1 MATKLSR
8 MKRTLAGILSVSTI
22 ISSLAFTSTAVSAET
37 ASSDDSAAQ
46 SESENQ
52 SSVSSIEVTGTE
64 GKYSKYYNKYLDENV
79 AKPDK
84 EITIYAAD
92 YTDGVY
98 DGTAFVNPSLSGTTD
113 AEEVAMIS
121 NAVQDV
127 GVSGNDG
134 FQGLKGFLAESTELE
149 AEKLNTIKWKS
160 DKLTLKYEFEVEE
173 TGLYNL
179 EAIYYPIS
187 GNETS
192 NTVLDI
198 GLKLDGEYP
207 FTAAKDLT
215 LDRYWKDESEIKRDS
230 KDNDLRP
237 GQITYDCWVCY
248 PIKDKE
254 GLYNEPY
261 FFYLEKGKHTL
272 EIEGIRTYAVFHSFT
287 FKNYDELIDYSA
299 IKPTDEQIENTPALT
314 SKNEELGTNTI
325 FLQAEEPLYK
335 TASTLYATYDRTTYM
350 TKPNHPT
357 KQRYNTIGQATWNK
371 STQAITYSF
380 KVENDGYY
388 RFNFKARQNQ
398 MRGFFSNRRI
408 YIDGKVP
415 CKELDDVQFIYSSD
429 WYNVTPK
436 DADGNDIYV
445 YLTAGEEHTITL
457 EAIPGSIGA
466 VMQRLDDLV
475 LELNQY
481 YRRILM
487 ITGPDPDEFNDYF
500 VEKKIPDLIP
510 AFKRIVESLRAEK
523 DSIEQLTKKGSEAA
537 ALETMAIYL
546 ERCIEHEEDIPI
558 MASSI
563 KDSISSVSA
572 WMRDYRDQPLELD
585 YIEIAT
591 CHEDFASATGN
602 FFEEFL
608 FGFNAFIG
616 SFFEDYT
623 VLSDSSA
630 TSLDVWVSLAR
641 DQATVVKNL
650 VDNKFNSNPDYN
662 GTQASINL
670 VQGSILEATLAGKGP
685 EIALFIGGDFPIQL
699 AARGLL
705 VDLTQFKD
713 YEKVTQR
720 FADDAMT
727 LYEYN
732 DGTNTGVYG
741 LPVSQTFPMLFYR
754 TDVLNELGFDGPPQT
769 WDKLIEMLPTL
780 QRKYLDVGLI
790 LPQNISSNTF
800 DAGNTFI
807 MLMLQSGQDIYNED
821 LYSTDYSNLTS
832 DDIKKLSLTNFMT
845 QESINVFTKWTKFYT
860 VFSFDQTFDA
870 FSRFRTG
877 EMPLV
882 IQPYTFY
889 NQLSVAAPE
898 IKGLWDFTLVPGTKR
913 EDGTISHA
921 ANSAGSGAIIFNKV
935 SNQSAAWEFIKWFTS
950 TDIQVDYGKQ
960 IEALMGPMGRFDT
973 ANTEALVQLP
983 WSTAEYEKISAQMS
997 ELREVPII
1005 PASYAVTRHVNNA
1018 FRMVVNDA
1026 GNPRYTLM
1034 NYNDQIKSEIVRKY
1048 QELSSMKS

>member
-1 MATKLSR
+1 MATKQSR
-8 MKRTLAGILSVSTI
+8 MKRTLAALLSMTTLVSAL
-22 ISSLAFTSTAVSAET
+22 SLTSTAVSADE
-37 ASSDDSAAQ
+37 SSTDTPAGQ
-46 SESENQ
+46 SEESTTD
-52 SSVSSIEVTGTE
+52 SSVNNISITGME
-64 GKYSKYYNKYLDENV
+64 GKYSSYYNEHKDAAY
-79 AKPDK
+79 PDK

-92 YTDGVY
+92 YKS
-98 DGTAFVNPSLSGTTD
+98 GTNNGNEFVNQDETDDKVGNASVIGTTLETQNTSSSGGFKD
-113 AEEVAMIS
+113 LKSFIS
-121 NAVQDV
+121 ENTD
-127 GVSGNDG
+127 
-134 FQGLKGFLAESTELE
+134 LKTDNFSS
-149 AEKLNTIKWKS
+149 IKWKS
-160 DKLTLKYEFEVEE
+160 DKLTLTYEFEVEE
-173 TGLYNL
+173 TGNYNL
-179 EAIYYPIS
+179 EFIYYPIGGS
-187 GNETS
+187 ETK

-198 GLKLDGEYP
+198 GLRIDGEYP
-207 FTAAKDLT
+207 FTATQDLT
-215 LDRYWKDESEIKRDS
+215 LDRYWKDDGEISRDS
-230 KDNDLRP
+230 KDNDIRP
-237 GQITYDCWVCY
+237 GQKTYDCWISY

-254 GLYNEPY
+254 GLYNDPY

-272 EIEGIRTYAVFHSFT
+272 TIEGIRTYGVFHSFT
-287 FKNYDELIDYSA
+287 FKNYDELVSYDS
-299 IKPTDEQIENTPALT
+299 IKPTEDQINNTPALT
-314 SKNEELGTNTI
+314 TQNELGTNTV
-325 FLQAEEPLYK
+325 FLQAETALYK

-350 TKPNHPT
+350 TSPNHPT

-371 STQAITYSF
+371 ATQAITYSF

-415 CKELDDVQFIYSSD
+415 CKELDDVQFVYSPD

-436 DADGNDIYV
+436 DAEGNDIYV
-445 YLTAGEEHTITL
+445 YLEGGVEHTITL

-466 VMQRLDDLV
+466 SMQRLDDLV

-487 ITGPDPDEFNDYF
+487 ITGPDPDEFKDYF
-500 VEKKIPDLIP
+500 VEKKIPSILDE
-510 AFKRIVESLRAEK
+510 FQRIVDALRAEK
-523 DSIEQLTKKGSEAA
+523 ASIEELTKKGSEAA

-546 ERCIEHEEDIPI
+546 ERCIEKPEDIPI

-585 YIEIAT
+585 YLEVGT
-591 CHEDFASATGN
+591 VHEEFASPYGN
-602 FFEEFL
+602 FFSEFA
-608 FGFNAFIG
+608 FGFNSFIG

-623 VLSDSSA
+623 NLSDANA

-650 VDNKFNSNPDYN
+650 VDNKFNSNPEYN

-670 VQGSILEATLAGKGP
+670 VVGSVLEATLAGKGP

-713 YEKVTQR
+713 YESVTKR

-732 DGTNTGVYG
+732 NGTSVGVYG
-741 LPVSQTFPMLFYR
+741 LPVSQNFPMLFYR
-754 TDVLNELGFDGPPQT
+754 TDVLEELGFDNPPET
-769 WDKLIEMLPTL
+769 WDDLTDMLPTL

-800 DAGNTFI
+800 DSGNTFI
-807 MLMLQSGQDIYNED
+807 MLMLQTGQDIYNED
-821 LYSTDYSNLTS
+821 LYTTDYNSVKTS
-832 DDIKKLSLTNFMT
+832 DIKNLNLTNFMT
-845 QESINVFTKWTKFYT
+845 QDSIRVFERWTDFYT

-882 IQPYTFY
+882 VQPYTFY

-898 IKGLWDFTLVPGTKR
+898 IKGLWDFTLVPGTKQA
-913 EDGTISHA
+913 DGTINHA
-921 ANSAGSGAIIFNKV
+921 ANSAGSGAVIFNKV
-935 SNQSAAWEFIKWFTS
+935 SNQSAAWEFVKWFTS
-950 TDIQVDYGKQ
+950 TEIQTDYGKQ

-973 ANTEALVQLP
+973 ANVEALEQLP
-983 WSTAEYEKISAQMS
+983 WSTAEYEKISAQQS
-997 ELREVPII
+997 YLKEVPII

-1034 NYNDQIKSEIVRKY
+1034 SYNDQIKSEIVRKY
-1048 QELSSMKS
+1048 QELSSVNK

>member
-1 MATKLSR
+1 MATKHSR
-8 MKRTLAGILSVSTI
+8 MKRTIAGVLSISTLLSSMV
-22 ISSLAFTSTAVSAET
+22 ISSTAVSAET
-37 ASSDDSAAQ
+37 ADTDTTAQ
-46 SESENQ
+46 SESST
-52 SSVSSIEVTGTE
+52 SSVVITGTE
-64 GKYSKYYNKYLDENV
+64 GKYSTYYNSHKNEQ
-79 AKPDK
+79 KPDK
-84 EITIYAAD
+84 EITIYAVD
-92 YTDGVY
+92 FKGGSI
-98 DGTAFVNPSLSGTTD
+98 DGTEFEGTGGTD
-113 AEEVAMIS
+113 AQLVGKIAAALQIEKTTSGVGFNGLNSFLEE
-121 NAVQDV
+121 N
-127 GVSGNDG
+127 
-134 FQGLKGFLAESTELE
+134 TELK
-149 AEKLNTIKWKS
+149 AEKFETLKWRD
-160 DKLTLKYEFEVEE
+160 DKLTLVYNFEVPE

-187 GNETS
+187 GVETS

-198 GLKLDGEYP
+198 GLKIDGDYP
-207 FTAAKDLT
+207 FSAAKDLT
-215 LDRYWKDESEIKRDS
+215 LDRYWKDESEIKRDH

-237 GQITYDCWVCY
+237 GQVTYDCWVKY

-261 FFYLEKGKHTL
+261 FFYLEKGQHTL

-287 FKNYDELIDYSA
+287 FKNYDELADYSE
-299 IKPTDEQIENTPALT
+299 IKPTEDEINNTPALT

-325 FLQAEEPLYK
+325 FLQAEEALYK

-350 TKPNHPT
+350 TNPNHPT

-388 RFNFKARQNQ
+388 RFSFKARQNQ

-415 CKELDDVQFIYSSD
+415 CKELDCVQFVYSPD
-429 WYNVTPK
+429 WYAVTPK
-436 DADGNDIYV
+436 DAEGNDIYV
-445 YLTAGEEHTITL
+445 YLEAGEEHTITL
-457 EAIPGSIGA
+457 EAVPGSIGE

-510 AFKRIVESLRAEK
+510 AFKRIVKQLREEK
-523 DSIEQLTKKGSEAA
+523 DGIEKLTKKGSEAA

-546 ERCIEHEEDIPI
+546 ERCIEKEEDIPI
-558 MASSI
+558 MAASI

-572 WMRDYRDQPLELD
+572 WMRDYRDQPLEMD
-585 YIEIAT
+585 YIEIGT
-591 CHEDFASATGN
+591 VHENFSAPNGDFFN
-602 FFEEFL
+602 EFL

-623 VLSDSSA
+623 VLSDASA

-650 VDNKFNSNPDYN
+650 VDNKFNSSTEYN

-713 YEKVTQR
+713 YEKVTTR
-720 FADDAMT
+720 FADEAMK

-732 DGTNTGVYG
+732 DGVSTGVYG
-741 LPVSQTFPMLFYR
+741 LPVSQNFPMLFYR
-754 TDVLNELGFDGPPQT
+754 TDVLEELGFEGPPKT
-769 WDKLIEMLPTL
+769 WDELIEMLPTL

-807 MLMLQSGQDIYNED
+807 MLMLQSGQDIYADD
-821 LYSTDYSNLTS
+821 LYTTDYKNISTQ
-832 DDIKKLSLTNFMT
+832 DIKNLSLTNFMT
-845 QESINVFTKWTKFYT
+845 QDSIKVFEKWTKFYT

-882 IQPYTFY
+882 VQAYTFY

-898 IKGLWDFTLVPGTKR
+898 IKGLWDFTLVPGTKK

-921 ANSAGSGAIIFNKV
+921 TNSAGAGAIIFNKV
-935 SNQSAAWEFIKWFTS
+935 SNQNAAWEFVKWFTS
-950 TDIQVDYGKQ
+950 TDIQIDYGKQ

-973 ANTEALVQLP
+973 ANVEALEQLP
-983 WSTAEYEKISAQMS
+983 WSTAEYEKISAQQS

-1034 NYNDQIKSEIVRKY
+1034 SYNDQIKSEIVRKY
-1048 QELSSMKS
+1048 QELSSTK

>member
-1 MATKLSR
+1 MATKQSR
-8 MKRTLAGILSVSTI
+8 MKRTLAALLSMTTLVSAL
-22 ISSLAFTSTAVSAET
+22 SLTSTAVSADE
-37 ASSDDSAAQ
+37 SSTDTPAGQ
-46 SESENQ
+46 SEESTTD
-52 SSVSSIEVTGTE
+52 SSVSNISITGME
-64 GKYSKYYNKYLDENV
+64 GKYSSYYNEHKDAAY
-79 AKPDK
+79 PDK

-92 YTDGVY
+92 YKS
-98 DGTAFVNPSLSGTTD
+98 GTNNGNEFVNQDETDDKVGNASVIGTTLETLNTSSSGGFKD
-113 AEEVAMIS
+113 LKSFIS
-121 NAVQDV
+121 ENTD
-127 GVSGNDG
+127 
-134 FQGLKGFLAESTELE
+134 LKTDKFD
-149 AEKLNTIKWKS
+149 TIKWKS
-160 DKLTLKYEFEVEE
+160 DKLTLTYEFTVEE
-173 TGLYNL
+173 TGNYNL
-179 EAIYYPIS
+179 EFIYYPIGS
-187 GNETS
+187 SETK

-198 GLKLDGEYP
+198 GLKIDGEYP
-207 FTAAKDLT
+207 FTATQDLT
-215 LDRYWKDESEIKRDS
+215 LDRYWKDDGEISRDS
-230 KDNDLRP
+230 KDNDIRP
-237 GQITYDCWVCY
+237 GQKTYDCWISY

-254 GLYNEPY
+254 GLYNDPY

-272 EIEGIRTYAVFHSFT
+272 TIEGIRTYGVFHSFT
-287 FKNYDELIDYSA
+287 FKNYDELVSYDS
-299 IKPTDEQIENTPALT
+299 IKPTEDQINNTPALT
-314 SKNEELGTNTI
+314 TQNELGTNTV
-325 FLQAEEPLYK
+325 FLQAEAALYK

-350 TKPNHPT
+350 TSPNHPT

-371 STQAITYSF
+371 ATQAITYSF

-415 CKELDDVQFIYSSD
+415 CKELDDVQFVYSPD

-436 DADGNDIYV
+436 DAEGNDIYV
-445 YLTAGEEHTITL
+445 YLEGGVEHTITL

-466 VMQRLDDLV
+466 SMQRLDDLV

-487 ITGPDPDEFNDYF
+487 ITGPDPDEFKDYF
-500 VEKKIPDLIP
+500 VEKKIPSILDE
-510 AFKRIVESLRAEK
+510 FQRIVDALRAEK
-523 DSIEQLTKKGSEAA
+523 ASIEELTKKGSEAA

-546 ERCIEHEEDIPI
+546 ERCIEKPEDIPI

-585 YIEIAT
+585 YLEVGT
-591 CHEDFASATGN
+591 VHEEFASPYGN
-602 FFEEFL
+602 FFSEFA
-608 FGFNAFIG
+608 FGFNSFIG

-623 VLSDSSA
+623 NLSDANA

-650 VDNKFNSNPDYN
+650 VDNKFNSNPEYN

-670 VQGSILEATLAGKGP
+670 VVGSVLEATLAGKGP

-713 YEKVTQR
+713 YESVTRR

-732 DGTNTGVYG
+732 NGSSVGVYG
-741 LPVSQTFPMLFYR
+741 LPVSQNFPMLFYR
-754 TDVLNELGFDGPPQT
+754 TDVLEELGFDNPPET
-769 WDKLIEMLPTL
+769 WDDLTDMLPTL

-800 DAGNTFI
+800 DSGNTFI
-807 MLMLQSGQDIYNED
+807 MLMLQTGQDIYNED
-821 LYSTDYSNLTS
+821 LYTTDYNSVKTS
-832 DDIKKLSLTNFMT
+832 DIKNLNLTNFMT
-845 QESINVFTKWTKFYT
+845 QDSIRVFERWTDFYT

-882 IQPYTFY
+882 VQPYTFY

-898 IKGLWDFTLVPGTKR
+898 IKGLWDFTLVPGTKQA
-913 EDGTISHA
+913 DGTINHA
-921 ANSAGSGAIIFNKV
+921 ANSAGSGAVIFNKV
-935 SNQSAAWEFIKWFTS
+935 SNQSAAWEFVKWFTS
-950 TDIQVDYGKQ
+950 TEIQTDYGKQ

-973 ANTEALVQLP
+973 ANVEALEQLP
-983 WSTAEYEKISAQMS
+983 WSTAEYEKISAQQS
-997 ELREVPII
+997 YLKEVPII

-1034 NYNDQIKSEIVRKY
+1034 SYNDQIKSEIVRKY
-1048 QELSSMKS
+1048 QELSSVNK

>member
-1 MATKLSR
+1 MATTHNR
-8 MKRTLAGILSVSTI
+8 IKRTLAGILSATALL
-22 ISSLAFTSTAVSAET
+22 SSASLTSTAVSADEAEALAKQSDG
-37 ASSDDSAAQ
+37 ASD
-46 SESENQ
+46 
-52 SSVSSIEVTGTE
+52 SSVSEIEITGIK
-64 GKYSKYYNKYLDENV
+64 GKYGTYYNDYLEQGV
-79 AKPDK
+79 GKPDK
-84 EITIYAAD
+84 ETTIYASD
-92 YTDGVY
+92 FVSGTIN
-98 DGTAFVNPSLSGTTD
+98 GTAITNPSAGGEGEASEVVSD
-113 AEEVAMIS
+113 ALEII
-121 NAVQDV
+121 

-134 FQGLKGFLAESTELE
+134 YNGLKDFLKDNTELE
-149 AEKLNTIKWKS
+149 TDHYTTLKWKN
-160 DKLTLKYEFEVEE
+160 DKLTLTYEFTVEE

-187 GNETS
+187 GSES
-192 NTVLDI
+192 KNTVLDI
-198 GLKLDGEYP
+198 ALKIDGEYP
-207 FTAAKDLT
+207 FTATKELE
-215 LDRYWKDESEIKRDS
+215 LDRYWQDESEIVRDS

-237 GQITYDCWVCY
+237 GQVTYDCWIKY

-254 GLYNEPY
+254 GLYNDPY
-261 FFYLEKGKHTL
+261 FFYLEKGKHTMT
-272 EIEGIRTYAVFHSFT
+272 IEGIRTYAVFHSFT
-287 FKNYDELIDYSA
+287 FKNYDELPSYND
-299 IKPTDEQIENTPALT
+299 IKPTEDEINNTPAL
-314 SKNEELGTNTI
+314 SAKNEELGSNTI
-325 FLQAEEPLYK
+325 FLQAEQPFMK

-350 TKPNHPT
+350 TNPNHPT

-371 STQAITYSF
+371 STQAITYKF

-398 MRGFFSNRRI
+398 MRGFFSNRRM
-408 YIDGKVP
+408 YIDGAVP
-415 CKELDDVQFIYSSD
+415 CKELDCIQFMYSHD
-429 WYNVTPK
+429 WQCITPK
-436 DADGNDIYV
+436 DGEGNDIYL
-445 YLTAGEEHTITL
+445 YLTAGEEHTLTL
-457 EAIPGSIGA
+457 EAVPGSIGE
-466 VMQRLDDLV
+466 VMQRLDNLV

-487 ITGPDPDEFNDYF
+487 ITGPEPDEFNDYF
-500 VEKKIPDLIP
+500 VEKKIPDIIP
-510 AFKRIVESLRAEK
+510 AFQRIVESLRAEK
-523 DSIEQLTKKGSEAA
+523 DGIEKLTKKGSEAA

-546 ERCIEHEEDIPI
+546 ERCIEKPVDIPI

-572 WMRDYRDQPLELD
+572 WMRDYRGQPLELD

-591 CHEDFASATGN
+591 VHESFSAPGGN
-602 FFEEFL
+602 FFSELL

-623 VLSDSSA
+623 VLSDTSA

-705 VDLTQFKD
+705 VDLTKFED
-713 YEKVTQR
+713 YESVTER
-720 FADDAMT
+720 FAEDAMT

-732 DGTNTGVYG
+732 DGSSTGVYG
-741 LPVSQTFPMLFYR
+741 LPVSQNFPMLFYR
-754 TDVLNELGFDGPPQT
+754 TDVLEELGFDGPPKT
-769 WDKLIEMLPTL
+769 WDELTEMLPTL

-807 MLMLQSGQDIYNED
+807 MLVLQTGQDIYNED
-821 LYSTDYSNLTS
+821 LYTTDYSSIKTS
-832 DDIKKLSLTNFMT
+832 DIKNLNLTNFMT
-845 QESINVFTKWTKFYT
+845 QDSIEAFERWTKFYT
-860 VFSFDQTFDA
+860 VFSFDQTYDA

-882 IQPYTFY
+882 VQNYVFY

-898 IKGLWDFTLVPGTKR
+898 IKGLWDFTLVPGTMQ
-913 EDGTISHA
+913 EDGTVNHA
-921 ANSAGSGAIIFNKV
+921 ANSAGSGAVIFNKV
-935 SNQSAAWEFIKWFTS
+935 SNQSAAWEFVKWFTS
-950 TDIQVDYGKQ
+950 TEIQVDYGKQ

-973 ANTEALVQLP
+973 ANTEALKQLP
-983 WSTAEYEKISAQMS
+983 WSTSDYEKIAQQMS
-997 ELREVPII
+997 YLKEVPII
-1005 PASYAVTRHVNNA
+1005 PASYAVTRHINNA

-1026 GNPRYTLM
+1026 DNPRYTLM
-1034 NYNDQIKSEIVRKY
+1034 SYNDQIKSEIVRKY
-1048 QELSSMKS
+1048 QELSGMK

>member
-1 MATKLSR
+1 M
-8 MKRTLAGILSVSTI
+8 
-22 ISSLAFTSTAVSAET
+22 
-37 ASSDDSAAQ
+37 D
-46 SESENQ
+46 
-52 SSVSSIEVTGTE
+52 
-64 GKYSKYYNKYLDENV
+64 GKYSKYYNDYLNQGV
-79 AKPDK
+79 KKPDK
-84 EITIYAAD
+84 EITIYASD
-92 YTDGVY
+92 YTGGSIDGE
-98 DGTAFVNPSLSGTTD
+98 AFQKGATD
-113 AEEVAMIS
+113 EAIT
-121 NAVQDV
+121 NAVETIKD
-127 GVSGNDG
+127 SNG
-134 FQGLKGFLAESTELE
+134 FQNLKNFLAENTELE
-149 AEKLNTIKWKS
+149 TSKYETIKWKD
-160 DKLTLKYEFEVEE
+160 DKLTLTYKFTVAE

-187 GNETS
+187 GKETS

-215 LDRYWKDESEIKRDS
+215 LDRYWKDESEIKRDG

-237 GQITYDCWVCY
+237 GQVTYDCWVKY

-254 GLYNEPY
+254 GLYNDPY
-261 FFYLEKGKHTL
+261 FFYLEKGEHTL
-272 EIEGIRTYAVFHSFT
+272 EIEGIRTYGVFHSFT
-287 FKNYDELIDYSA
+287 FKNYDELPSYES
-299 IKPTDEQIENTPALT
+299 IKPSEEDIQNTPALT

-350 TKPNHPT
+350 TNPSHPT
-357 KQRYNTIGQATWNK
+357 KQRYNTVGQATWNK

-408 YIDGKVP
+408 YIDGVVP
-415 CKELDDVQFIYSSD
+415 CKELDDVQFVYSPD
-429 WYNVTPK
+429 WQAVTPK
-436 DADGNDIYV
+436 DEAGNDIY
-445 YLTAGEEHTITL
+445 LFLKAGVEHTITM

-487 ITGPDPDEFNDYF
+487 ITGPKPDEFNDYF

-510 AFKRIVESLRAEK
+510 AFERIVKSLRAEK
-523 DSIEQLTKKGSEAA
+523 EGIEKLTKKGSEAA

-546 ERCIEHEEDIPI
+546 EKCIKDKEDIPI
-558 MASSI
+558 MAASI

-585 YIEIAT
+585 YLEIAT
-591 CHEDFASATGN
+591 CHESFSAPQGN
-602 FFEEFL
+602 FFSEFL
-608 FGFNAFIG
+608 FGFNSFIG

-650 VDNKFNSNPDYN
+650 VDNKFNSNPKFN

-705 VDLTQFKD
+705 VDVTQFKD
-713 YEKVTQR
+713 YEEVTKR

-732 DGTNTGVYG
+732 DGTKTGVYG
-741 LPVSQTFPMLFYR
+741 LPVSQNFPMLFYR
-754 TDVLNELGFDGPPQT
+754 TDVLEELGFEGPPKT
-769 WDKLIEMLPTL
+769 WDELIEMLPTL

-800 DAGNTFI
+800 DLGNTFV
-807 MLMLQSGQDIYNED
+807 MLMLQSGQDLYNED
-821 LYSTDYSNLTS
+821 LYTTDYSQIKTS
-832 DDIKKLSLTNFMT
+832 DIKSLNLTNFMT
-845 QESINVFTKWTKFYT
+845 QDSIKVFEKWTKFYT

-882 IQPYTFY
+882 IQAYTFY

-898 IKGLWDFTLVPGTKR
+898 IKGLWDFTVVPGTVR
-913 EDGTISHA
+913 ADGTISHA
-921 ANSAGSGAIIFNKV
+921 ANSAGAGAVIFNKV
-935 SNQSAAWEFIKWFTS
+935 SNQAAAWEFVKWFTE
-950 TDIQVDYGKQ
+950 TDTQVDYGKQ

-973 ANTEALVQLP
+973 ANVDALDQLP
-983 WSTAEYEKISAQMS
+983 WSTEEYEKISTQQA

-1034 NYNDQIKSEIVRKY
+1034 SYNDQIKSEIVRKY
-1048 QELSSMKS
+1048 QELSSMK

>member
-1 MATKLSR
+1 MATKQSR
-8 MKRTLAGILSVSTI
+8 MKRTLAALLSMTTLVSAL
-22 ISSLAFTSTAVSAET
+22 SLTSTAVSADE
-37 ASSDDSAAQ
+37 SSTDTPAGQ
-46 SESENQ
+46 SEESTTD
-52 SSVSSIEVTGTE
+52 SSVSNISITGME
-64 GKYSKYYNKYLDENV
+64 GKYSSYYNEHKDAAY
-79 AKPDK
+79 PDK

-92 YTDGVY
+92 YKS
-98 DGTAFVNPSLSGTTD
+98 GTNNGNEFVNQDETDDKVGNASVIGTT
-113 AEEVAMIS
+113 
-121 NAVQDV
+121 
-127 GVSGNDG
+127 
-134 FQGLKGFLAESTELE
+134 LE
-149 AEKLNTIKWKS
+149 TLNTSSSGGFKDLKSFISENTDLKTDNFTSIKWKS
-160 DKLTLKYEFEVEE
+160 DKLTLTYEFEVEE
-173 TGLYNL
+173 TGNYNL
-179 EAIYYPIS
+179 EFIYYPIGGS
-187 GNETS
+187 ETK

-198 GLKLDGEYP
+198 GLRIDGEYP
-207 FTAAKDLT
+207 FTATQDLT
-215 LDRYWKDESEIKRDS
+215 LDRYWKDDGEISRDS
-230 KDNDLRP
+230 KDNDIRP
-237 GQITYDCWVCY
+237 GQKTYDCWISY

-254 GLYNEPY
+254 GLYNDPY

-272 EIEGIRTYAVFHSFT
+272 TIEGIRTYGVFHSFT
-287 FKNYDELIDYSA
+287 FKNYDELVSYDS
-299 IKPTDEQIENTPALT
+299 IKPTEDQINNTPALT
-314 SKNEELGTNTI
+314 TQNELGTNTV
-325 FLQAEEPLYK
+325 FLQAETALYK

-350 TKPNHPT
+350 TSPNHPT

-371 STQAITYSF
+371 ATQAITYSF

-415 CKELDDVQFIYSSD
+415 CKELDDVQFVYSPD

-436 DADGNDIYV
+436 DAEGNDIYV
-445 YLTAGEEHTITL
+445 YLEGGVEHTITL

-466 VMQRLDDLV
+466 SMQRLDDLV

-487 ITGPDPDEFNDYF
+487 ITGPNPDEFKDYF
-500 VEKKIPDLIP
+500 VEKKIPSILDE
-510 AFKRIVESLRAEK
+510 FQRIVDALRAEK
-523 DSIEQLTKKGSEAA
+523 ASIEELTKKGSEAA

-546 ERCIEHEEDIPI
+546 ERCIEKPEDIPI

-585 YIEIAT
+585 YLEVGT
-591 CHEDFASATGN
+591 VHEEFASPYGN
-602 FFEEFL
+602 FFSEFA
-608 FGFNAFIG
+608 FGFNSFIG

-623 VLSDSSA
+623 NLSDANA

-650 VDNKFNSNPDYN
+650 VDNKFNSNPEYN

-670 VQGSILEATLAGKGP
+670 VVGSVLEATLAGKGP

-713 YEKVTQR
+713 YESVTRR

-732 DGTNTGVYG
+732 NGTSVGVYG
-741 LPVSQTFPMLFYR
+741 LPVSQNFPMLFYR
-754 TDVLNELGFDGPPQT
+754 TDVLEELGFDNPPET
-769 WDKLIEMLPTL
+769 WDDLTDMLPTL

-800 DAGNTFI
+800 DSGNTFI
-807 MLMLQSGQDIYNED
+807 MLMLQTGQDIYNED
-821 LYSTDYSNLTS
+821 LYTTDYNSVKTS
-832 DDIKKLSLTNFMT
+832 DIKNLNLTNFMT
-845 QESINVFTKWTKFYT
+845 QDSIRVFERWTDFYT

-882 IQPYTFY
+882 VQPYTFY

-898 IKGLWDFTLVPGTKR
+898 IKGLWDFTLVPGTKQA
-913 EDGTISHA
+913 DGTINHA
-921 ANSAGSGAIIFNKV
+921 ANSAGSGAVIFNKV

-950 TDIQVDYGKQ
+950 TEIQTDYGKQ

-973 ANTEALVQLP
+973 ANVEALEQLP
-983 WSTAEYEKISAQMS
+983 WSTAEYEKISAQQS
-997 ELREVPII
+997 YLKEVPII

-1034 NYNDQIKSEIVRKY
+1034 SYNDQIKSEIVRKY
-1048 QELSSMKS
+1048 QELSSVNK

>member
-1 MATKLSR
+1 MATKQSR
-8 MKRTLAGILSVSTI
+8 MKRTLAGLLSMTTL
-22 ISSLAFTSTAVSAET
+22 ISALSLTSTAVSAEESSTDAT
-37 ASSDDSAAQ
+37 AGQ
-46 SESENQ
+46 SEESTAD
-52 SSVSSIEVTGTE
+52 SSVSSISVTGME
-64 GKYSKYYNKYLDENV
+64 GKYSSYYNSHKDAAY
-79 AKPDK
+79 PDK

-92 YTDGVY
+92 YKS
-98 DGTAFVNPSLSGTTD
+98 GTNNGNEFVNQDDTDDKVGNASVIGTTL
-113 AEEVAMIS
+113 ETQNTS
-121 NAVQDV
+121 S
-127 GVSGNDG
+127 SGG
-134 FQGLKGFLAESTELE
+134 FKDLKSFLAENTDLKTDNFS
-149 AEKLNTIKWKS
+149 TIKWKS
-160 DKLTLKYEFEVEE
+160 DKLTLTYEFEVEE
-173 TGLYNL
+173 TGNYNL
-179 EAIYYPIS
+179 EFIYYPIGGS
-187 GNETS
+187 ETK

-198 GLKLDGEYP
+198 GLKIDGEYP
-207 FTAAKDLT
+207 FSATQDLT
-215 LDRYWKDESEIKRDS
+215 LDRYWKDDGEITRDS
-230 KDNDLRP
+230 KDNDIRP
-237 GQITYDCWVCY
+237 GQKTYDCWICY

-272 EIEGIRTYAVFHSFT
+272 TIEGIRTYGVFHSFT
-287 FKNYDELIDYSA
+287 FKNYDELVSYDS
-299 IKPTDEQIENTPALT
+299 IKPTEEQINNTPALT
-314 SKNEELGTNTI
+314 TQNELGTNTV
-325 FLQAEEPLYK
+325 FLQAETALYK

-350 TKPNHPT
+350 TSPNHPT

-371 STQAITYSF
+371 ATQAITYSF

-408 YIDGKVP
+408 YIDGEVP
-415 CKELDDVQFIYSSD
+415 CKELDDVQFVYSPD

-436 DADGNDIYV
+436 DAEGNDIYV
-445 YLTAGEEHTITL
+445 YLEGGVEHTITL

-466 VMQRLDDLV
+466 SMQRLDDLV

-487 ITGPDPDEFNDYF
+487 ITGPDPDEFKDYF
-500 VEKKIPDLIP
+500 VEKKIPTIIDE
-510 AFKRIVESLRAEK
+510 FRRIVDALRAEK
-523 DSIEQLTKKGSEAA
+523 ASIEELTKKGSEAA

-546 ERCIEHEEDIPI
+546 ERCIEKPEDIPI

-585 YIEIAT
+585 YLEIGT
-591 CHEDFASATGN
+591 CHEEFASPYGN
-602 FFEEFL
+602 FFSEFA
-608 FGFNAFIG
+608 FGFNSFIG

-623 VLSDSSA
+623 NLSDTNA

-650 VDNKFNSNPDYN
+650 VDNKFNSNPEYG

-670 VQGSILEATLAGKGP
+670 VVGSVLEATLAGKGP

-713 YEKVTQR
+713 YEAVTKR

-732 DGTNTGVYG
+732 NGSSVGVYG
-741 LPVSQTFPMLFYR
+741 LPVSQNFPMLFYR
-754 TDVLNELGFDGPPQT
+754 TDVLEELGFENPPET
-769 WDKLIEMLPTL
+769 WDELTDMLPTL

-800 DAGNTFI
+800 DSGNTFI
-807 MLMLQSGQDIYNED
+807 MLMLQTGQDIYNED
-821 LYSTDYSNLTS
+821 LYTTDYNSVKTS
-832 DDIKKLSLTNFMT
+832 DIKDLNLTNFMT
-845 QESINVFTKWTKFYT
+845 QDSIRVFEQWTKFYT
-860 VFSFDQTFDA
+860 VFSFDQTYDA

-898 IKGLWDFTLVPGTKR
+898 IKGLWDFTLVPGTKQA
-913 EDGTISHA
+913 DGTINHA
-921 ANSAGSGAIIFNKV
+921 ANSAGSGAVIFNKV
-935 SNQSAAWEFIKWFTS
+935 SNQSAAWDFIKWFTS
-950 TDIQVDYGKQ
+950 TEIQVDYGKQ

-973 ANTEALVQLP
+973 ANVEALEQLP
-983 WSTAEYEKISAQMS
+983 WSTAEYEKISEQQS
-997 ELREVPII
+997 YLKEVPII

-1034 NYNDQIKSEIVRKY
+1034 SYNDQIKSEIVRKY
-1048 QELSSMKS
+1048 QELSSVNK

>member
-1 MATKLSR
+1 MAIRTSR
-8 MKRTLAGILSVSTI
+8 MKRIIAGMLSATTIMSSVI
-22 ISSLAFTSTAVSAET
+22 ISVPAAGAEET
-37 ASSDDSAAQ
+37 Q
-46 SESENQ
+46 SGTTTTG
-52 SSVSSIEVTGTE
+52 SSVSSIEIAGIE
-64 GKYSKYYNKYLDENV
+64 GKYSKYYNDYLNQGV
-79 AKPDK
+79 KKPDK
-84 EITIYAAD
+84 EITIYATD
-92 YTDGVY
+92 YTGGTIDGETFQK
-98 DGTAFVNPSLSGTTD
+98 GATD
-113 AEEVAMIS
+113 EAIT
-121 NAVQDV
+121 NAVETNKD
-127 GVSGNDG
+127 SNG
-134 FQGLKGFLAESTELE
+134 FQNLKSFLAEETELE
-149 AEKLNTIKWKS
+149 ASKLETIKWKS
-160 DKLTLKYEFEVEE
+160 DKLTLTYKFTVPE

-215 LDRYWKDESEIKRDS
+215 LDRYWKDESEIKRDG

-237 GQITYDCWVCY
+237 GQVTYDCWVKY

-254 GLYNEPY
+254 GLYNDPY
-261 FFYLEKGKHTL
+261 FFYLEKGEHTL
-272 EIEGIRTYAVFHSFT
+272 EIEGIRTYGVFHSFT
-287 FKNYDELIDYSA
+287 FRNYDELPSYES
-299 IKPTDEQIENTPALT
+299 IKPSEDEIQNTPALT

-350 TKPNHPT
+350 TNPSHPT
-357 KQRYNTIGQATWNK
+357 KQRYNTVGQATWNK
-371 STQAITYSF
+371 STQSITYSF

-388 RFNFKARQNQ
+388 RFSFKARQNQ

-408 YIDGKVP
+408 YIDGEVP
-415 CKELDDVQFIYSSD
+415 CKELDDVQFVYSPD
-429 WYNVTPK
+429 WQAVTPK
-436 DADGNDIYV
+436 DEAGNDIYIF
-445 YLTAGEEHTITL
+445 LKAGEEHTITM
-457 EAIPGSIGA
+457 EAIPGSIGE

-487 ITGPDPDEFNDYF
+487 ITGPNPDEFNDYF

-510 AFKRIVESLRAEK
+510 AFERIVKELRAEK
-523 DSIEQLTKKGSEAA
+523 EGIEKLTKKGSEAA

-546 ERCIEHEEDIPI
+546 ERCIEKQEDIPI
-558 MASSI
+558 MAASI

-591 CHEDFASATGN
+591 CHESFSAPQGN
-602 FFEEFL
+602 FFSEFL
-608 FGFNAFIG
+608 FGFNSFIG

-650 VDNKFNSNPDYN
+650 VDNKFNSNPEFN

-705 VDLTQFKD
+705 VDVTQFKD
-713 YEKVTQR
+713 YEEVTKR

-732 DGTNTGVYG
+732 DGTKTGVYG
-741 LPVSQTFPMLFYR
+741 LPVSQNFPMLFYR
-754 TDVLNELGFDGPPQT
+754 TDVLEELGFEGPPET
-769 WDKLIEMLPTL
+769 WDELIEMLPTL

-800 DAGNTFI
+800 DLGNTFV
-807 MLMLQSGQDIYNED
+807 MLMLQSGQDLYNED
-821 LYSTDYSNLTS
+821 LYTTDYSNIKTS
-832 DDIKKLSLTNFMT
+832 DIKSLNLTNFMT
-845 QESINVFTKWTKFYT
+845 QDSIKVFEKWTKFYT

-882 IQPYTFY
+882 IQAYTFY

-898 IKGLWDFTLVPGTKR
+898 IKGLWDFTVVPGTVR
-913 EDGTISHA
+913 ADGTISHA
-921 ANSAGSGAIIFNKV
+921 ANSAGAGAVIFNKV
-935 SNQSAAWEFIKWFTS
+935 SNQAAAWEFVKWFTQ
-950 TDIQVDYGKQ
+950 TDTQVDYGKQ

-973 ANTEALVQLP
+973 ANVDALEQLP
-983 WSTAEYEKISAQMS
+983 WSTEEYEKISAQQA

-1034 NYNDQIKSEIVRKY
+1034 SYNDQIKSEIVRKY
-1048 QELSSMKS
+1048 QELSSMK

>member
-1 MATKLSR
+1 MATKHSR
-8 MKRTLAGILSVSTI
+8 MKRAIAGVLSVTTILSSMV
-22 ISSLAFTSTAVSAET
+22 ISSTAVTAGAAEADTT
-37 ASSDDSAAQ
+37 AK
-46 SESENQ
+46 SESST
-52 SSVSSIEVTGTE
+52 SSVVITGTE
-64 GKYSKYYNKYLDENV
+64 GKYSTYYNGYIADG
-79 AKPDK
+79 AQKPDK
-84 EITIYAAD
+84 EITIYAGD
-92 YTDGVY
+92 FTG
-98 DGTAFVNPSLSGTTD
+98 GTINGTEFTGSGGSDAQLVGAIAAALEKIGTT
-113 AEEVAMIS
+113 
-121 NAVQDV
+121 
-127 GVSGNDG
+127 SGDG
-134 FQGLKGFLAESTELE
+134 FQSLKAFIEKETELE
-149 AEKLNTIKWKS
+149 TDRFDTLKWKN
-160 DKLTLKYEFEVEE
+160 DKLTLAYSFEVPE

-187 GNETS
+187 GKETS

-207 FTAAKDLT
+207 FTAAQDLT
-215 LDRYWKDESEIKRDS
+215 LDRYWQDESEIKRDN

-237 GQITYDCWVCY
+237 GQITYDCWVKY

-287 FKNYDELIDYSA
+287 FKNYDELPSYND
-299 IKPTDEQIENTPALT
+299 IKPTEDEINNTPALT
-314 SKNEELGTNTI
+314 TKNEELGSNTI

-350 TKPNHPT
+350 TSPNHPT
-357 KQRYNTIGQATWNK
+357 KQRYNTVGQATWNK
-371 STQAITYSF
+371 STQAITYKF

-415 CKELDDVQFIYSSD
+415 CKEMDCVQFVYSPD
-429 WYNVTPK
+429 WYAVTPK
-436 DADGNDIYV
+436 DADGNDIYI
-445 YLTAGEEHTITL
+445 YLEAGKEHTMTL
-457 EAIPGSIGA
+457 EAVPGSIGA

-510 AFKRIVESLRAEK
+510 AFERIVKALRAEK
-523 DSIEQLTKKGSEAA
+523 DGIEKLTKKGSEAA

-546 ERCIEHEEDIPI
+546 ERCIEKQEDIPI
-558 MASSI
+558 MAASI

-585 YIEIAT
+585 YIEIGT
-591 CHEDFASATGN
+591 VHESFGTPTGDFFS
-602 FFEEFL
+602 EFL

-650 VDNKFNSNPDYN
+650 VDNKFNSNPEYN

-705 VDLTQFKD
+705 VDITQFKD
-713 YEKVTQR
+713 YDRVTKR

-732 DGTNTGVYG
+732 DGTSTGVYG
-741 LPVSQTFPMLFYR
+741 LPVSQNFPMMFYR
-754 TDVLNELGFDGPPQT
+754 TDVLDELGFDGPPET
-769 WDKLIEMLPTL
+769 WDDLIEMLPTL

-807 MLMLQSGQDIYNED
+807 MLMLQSGQNIYADD
-821 LYSTDYSNLTS
+821 LYSTDYKNISTQ
-832 DDIKKLSLTNFMT
+832 DIKNLSLTNFMT
-845 QESINVFTKWTKFYT
+845 QDSIRVFEKWTKFYT

-877 EMPLV
+877 EMPIV
-882 IQPYTFY
+882 IQGYTFY

-898 IKGLWDFTLVPGTKR
+898 IKGLWDFTMVPGTKK

-921 ANSAGSGAIIFNKV
+921 TNSAGAGAIIFNKV
-935 SNQSAAWEFIKWFTS
+935 SNQNAAWEFIKWFTS
-950 TDIQVDYGKQ
+950 TDIQIDYGKQ

-973 ANTEALVQLP
+973 ANVEALEQLP
-983 WSTAEYEKISAQMS
+983 WSTAEYEKIATQQSQ
-997 ELREVPII
+997 LKEVPII

-1034 NYNDQIKSEIVRKY
+1034 SYNDQIKSEIVRKY
-1048 QELSSMKS
+1048 QELSSIK

>member
-52 SSVSSIEVTGTE
+52 SSVSSIEVAGTE

-754 TDVLNELGFDGPPQT
+754 TDVLDELGFDGPPET